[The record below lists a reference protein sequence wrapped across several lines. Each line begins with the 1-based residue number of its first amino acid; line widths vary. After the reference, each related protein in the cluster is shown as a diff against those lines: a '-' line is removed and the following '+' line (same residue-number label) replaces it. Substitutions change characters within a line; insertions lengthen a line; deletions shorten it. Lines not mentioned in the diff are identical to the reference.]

1 MYTKEALIKLYK
13 DLLNKRAELQ
23 TEIDCTLIDD
33 TDDVAIAM
41 DNLDSGLFNAIE
53 ACQDLYKKEFK
64 ADIWGDYVRQE
75 YKDEATTDK

>member
-33 TDDVAIAM
+33 TDDVTIAM

-53 ACQDLYKKEFK
+53 ACQDLYKRVFK